1 MTILMAIASA
11 RKYRTRTD
19 PHGMASRRDVDP
31 PRGCHPKSCRRH
43 LVRWGSRPSMSY
55 LGWSSASHESFARQR
70 KTLELAFAGLC
81 RRLHTSDLN
90 RGLW

>member
-1 MTILMAIASA
+1 MTILIAIASA

-43 LVRWGSRPSMSY
+43 LVRWGSRPSM
-55 LGWSSASHESFARQR
+55 
-70 KTLELAFAGLC
+70 
-81 RRLHTSDLN
+81 
-90 RGLW
+90 